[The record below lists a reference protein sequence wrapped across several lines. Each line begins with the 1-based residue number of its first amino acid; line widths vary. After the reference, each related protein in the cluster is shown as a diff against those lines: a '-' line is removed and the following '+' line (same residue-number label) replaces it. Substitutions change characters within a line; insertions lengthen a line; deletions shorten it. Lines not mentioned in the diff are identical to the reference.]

1 MKAADIRNKNSKE
14 LTELLIE
21 LRKKQFSLRMQSG
34 YGQEA
39 RSSDIR
45 DARKDIARVKT
56 IMAQRLVGEAG

>member
-56 IMAQRLVGEAG
+56 IMTQRLVGEAG

>member
-1 MKAADIRNKNSKE
+1 MKADDIRKKNSEE

-56 IMAQRLVGEAG
+56 IMTQRLVGEAG

>member
-45 DARKDIARVKT
+45 DARKDVARVKT

>member
-1 MKAADIRNKNSKE
+1 MKAADIRNKNSEE

-56 IMAQRLVGEAG
+56 IITQRLVGEAE

>member
-1 MKAADIRNKNSKE
+1 MKADDIRKKNSEE

-45 DARKDIARVKT
+45 DARKDVARVKT